1 MQDKLWEQFAI
12 DGDPEPLIEHFM
24 NFAMSI
30 ARSKHRELP
39 PFVLLED
46 LESSALVGLWKS
58 VERFDPSR
66 GTNFKSFA
74 QMKILGAI
82 IDDIR
87 EEDHGSRTLRDK
99 QKDIRKATQKL
110 GSEFGRTPN
119 QEELAEALGLEIE
132 TLQKHQ
138 RKIHEAKM
146 ISIDM
151 PIGEEGSTTI
161 GANISVEYDDRPI
174 DINKVIRVAMAPL
187 AKREKLLLALR
198 YFEDL
203 TLDQCAPILR
213 MTHPMV
219 CQMHFRIADKL
230 EECFNRSKKHDK

>member
-1 MQDKLWEQFAI
+1 MQDKLWKQYAV
-12 DGDPEPLIEHFM
+12 DKDPQPLIEHYHSY
-24 NFAMSI
+24 AMSI
-30 ARSKHRELP
+30 ARNKHKELP

-46 LESSALVGLWKS
+46 LESSALIGLWKAI
-58 VERFDPSR
+58 ERFDPAR

-87 EEDHGSRTLRDK
+87 EEDHGSRALRDK
-99 QKDIRKATQKL
+99 QKEIRKATQELASEL
-110 GSEFGRTPN
+110 GRKPS
-119 QEELAEALGLEIE
+119 QEELAEALGLEFD
-132 TLQKHQ
+132 TLQRYQ
-138 RKIHEAKM
+138 RKIYEAKT
-146 ISIDM
+146 ISIDA
-151 PIGEEGSTTI
+151 PAGDDNTTTI
-161 GANISVEYDDRPI
+161 ADSIVIEYDDRPI
-174 DINKVIRVAMAPL
+174 DTNKAIRVVMAPL
-187 AKREKLLLALR
+187 SKREKLLLALR

-230 EECFNRSKKHDK
+230 EECFNRARKE